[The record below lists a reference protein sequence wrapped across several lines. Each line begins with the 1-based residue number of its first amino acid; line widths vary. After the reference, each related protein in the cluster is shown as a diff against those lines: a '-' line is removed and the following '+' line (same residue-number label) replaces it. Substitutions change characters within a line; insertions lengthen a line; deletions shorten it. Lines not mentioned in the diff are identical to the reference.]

1 MMTNGAASW
10 HRLSKPRKQVHLAHT
25 NIFLACRP
33 CLTMGNPEIVSLC
46 LVSLD
51 RPHGRASPTN
61 HFSYADFSLREE
73 PGAGLTHLYAGLTHL
88 YKD

>member
-1 MMTNGAASW
+1 
-10 HRLSKPRKQVHLAHT
+10 
-25 NIFLACRP
+25 
-33 CLTMGNPEIVSLC
+33 MGNPEIVSLC